1 MTSTF
6 DALIIG
12 AGQAGPP
19 LATGLAA
26 AGWNTAIIERE
37 YVGGTCVNV
46 GCTPT
51 KTMVASARAAHMA
64 RRGGDYG
71 VQTGDVSVDLAVVRQ
86 RKRDIVTSFRTGG
99 EHRLTDVPNLEL
111 IRGEARFSDAH
122 TLSVALTDGG
132 TRTVTAPVIVINA
145 GGRNNTPP
153 LAGLE
158 HVPSYDST
166 ALMELDTVP
175 DHLLVLGGGYI
186 GVEFGQM
193 FRRFGA
199 HVTIVQRGAQLLPLE
214 DRDIADAVAAVLRDD
229 GITVLTG
236 ASANRVA
243 QANDGSI
250 ALTVKTDAGE
260 QQLTGSHLLVATG
273 RTPNSDLLDLPA
285 AGIASDKRGYI
296 TVDDHLA
303 TNVAGVY
310 ATGDIK
316 GGPAFTHI
324 SYDDSRVLLA
334 NLLHHEQRSIAGR
347 MLPYTVF
354 LDPQLGRI
362 GLTEQQARAQGYNI
376 RVARIPMTYV
386 ARALEADETRGVM
399 KAVVDRASE
408 RILGAAVLGLEG
420 GEIAGALQI
429 AMMGNLP
436 YTALR
441 DGIFSHPTLLE
452 SLNTLF
458 SVWVDED

>member
-1 MTSTF
+1 MTSSY
-6 DALIIG
+6 DAVIIG

-19 LATGLAA
+19 LATSLAA
-26 AGWNTAIIERE
+26 AGWHTAIIERE
-37 YVGGTCVNV
+37 HVGGTCVNV

-51 KTMVASARAAHMA
+51 KTMVASARAAHLA

-71 VQTGDVSVDLAVVRQ
+71 VQTGDLAVDMAVVRQ
-86 RKRDIVTSFRTGG
+86 RKRDIVTSFRTGS
-99 EHRLTDVPNLEL
+99 ESRLTDVPNLEL
-111 IRGEARFSDAH
+111 IRGEARFSDTH
-122 TLSVALTDGG
+122 TLSVALNDGG
-132 TRTVTAPVIVINA
+132 TRTLTAPVIVINA

-153 LAGLE
+153 LAGLAD
-158 HVPSYDST
+158 VPAYDST
-166 ALMELDTVP
+166 TLMELDTVP
-175 DHLLVLGGGYI
+175 EHLLVLGGGYI

-199 HVTIVQRGAQLLPLE
+199 EVTIVQRGAQLLPLE
-214 DRDIADAVAAVLRDD
+214 DRDIADAVADILRDD

-236 ASANRVA
+236 ASAKHVA
-243 QANDGSI
+243 QRDDGSI
-250 ALTVKTDAGE
+250 VLTVTGDDGE
-260 QQLTGSHLLVATG
+260 HQLAGSHLLVATG

-303 TNVAGVY
+303 TNVSGVY

-324 SYDDSRVLLA
+324 AYDDARVLQA
-334 NLLHHEQRSIAGR
+334 NLLHDAQRSIAGR

-362 GLTEQQARAQGYNI
+362 GVTERQAREQGYNV

-386 ARALEADETRGVM
+386 ARALEADETRGMM
-399 KAVVDRASE
+399 KAVVDRDSE

-458 SVWVDED
+458 SVWVDES